1 MWWWLAVALAGEP
14 DERAIRADLR
24 QGAVEVV
31 IGGAMLSATPFLLPR
46 ATDPATPTA
55 RGVLFATCLG
65 AGVNL
70 TFNGVERRAKARKR
84 QREGE
89 EGITVPPDR

>member
-24 QGAVEVV
+24 QGAVEVL
-31 IGGAMLSATPFLLPR
+31 IGGAMLSATPLLAPR
-46 ATDPATPTA
+46 RDDRSEASV
-55 RGVLFATCLG
+55 RGVLFATFLV

-84 QREGE
+84 QRDDV
-89 EGITVPPDR
+89 TAPPDR